1 MADAPQRPMQ
11 YGGAFSPFRN
21 PVFRSIWI
29 ANLFSWFGG
38 LIQQV
43 GAAWLMVT
51 LTSSHQMV
59 ALVQAS
65 STIPIMLLAL
75 FVGAIADSYDR
86 RLIMLIAQTG
96 MFVVS
101 ALLAGMTYLGML
113 TPALLLT
120 MTFLVGVGTT
130 LNGPAWQASLR
141 MQVPPEDIPAAVSL
155 NSISFNLARSVG
167 PAIGG
172 LLISL
177 AGPALNF
184 TVNAFSYI
192 GIIVVLWLWKPS
204 QAELRREPMF
214 SAISRGLNF
223 CRATPEI
230 RATLLRSTIFGV
242 GGGALQ
248 SLMPLVAKELLNGD
262 QFTYGLL
269 LGSFGIG
276 SIIAALIVGK
286 VRQKI
291 GNDGAV
297 ACGSIAFALGN
308 FAAAWSP
315 TLVTTL
321 PFICLAGM
329 GWVTA
334 LTSCNVSVQMRAPDD
349 IAGRCIS
356 IYHMCTFG
364 GMAVGAWCWGGLSDF
379 IGIQSTLTA
388 AGSLLALSTLLRFA
402 VPVPELEQGGL
413 P

>member
-1 MADAPQRPMQ
+1 M
-11 YGGAFSPFRN
+11 
-21 PVFRSIWI
+21 
-29 ANLFSWFGG
+29 FSWFGG

-43 GAAWLMVT
+43 AAAWLMVS
-51 LTSSHQMV
+51 LSSSHQMV

-86 RLIMLIAQTG
+86 RLVMLIAQSG

-101 ALLAGMTYLGML
+101 TALAVMTYVGAL

-184 TVNAFSYI
+184 TVNALSYV
-192 GIIVVLWLWKPS
+192 GIIVVLWRWRPG
-204 QAELRREPMF
+204 QVELRREPMMA
-214 SAISRGLNF
+214 AISRGLTF
-223 CRATPEI
+223 CRTTPAI
-230 RATLLRSTIFGV
+230 RATLVRSTVFGI
-242 GGGALQ
+242 GGAALQ
-248 SLMPLVAKELLNGD
+248 SLMPLVAKEQLNGD

-269 LGSFGIG
+269 LGSFGVG
-276 SIIAALIVGK
+276 SIVAALVVGK
-286 VRQKI
+286 VRRAI

-297 ACGSIAFALGN
+297 AGGSVAFALGS

-315 TLVTTL
+315 SLALTL
-321 PFICLAGM
+321 PFTFMAGM
-329 GWVTA
+329 GWVSV

-364 GMAVGAWCWGGLSDF
+364 GMAIGAWSWGALSDRV
-379 IGIQSTLTA
+379 GIQSTLSI
-388 AGSLLALSTLLRFA
+388 AGTYLLLTPLLRFA
-402 VPVPELEQGGL
+402 IRVPE
-413 P
+413 PSD